1 MPTVDATELAPGVFG
16 LTQKKGGH
24 VYAFVLDDGTSLTL
38 IDTLYD
44 TDGARVL
51 AQLATMGRAPED
63 LTQIV
68 ITHAH
73 RSHLGGAQLLR
84 GRTGAQVYAHE
95 WEADI
100 VRGERTAQPVTIVPK
115 RPLRAYFPFQFGAA
129 LGLGKH
135 PPCDVDA
142 YIHEGDRIGPLHV
155 VHAPGHTPG
164 HLAFYWPERRV
175 LFCGDAV
182 VTWPRLEAGWPAFRL
197 NPKEHEESLKRMAE
211 LDVEVIGVGHGDPI
225 RAQAGRRL
233 RDLVDRLGK

>member
-1 MPTVDATELAPGVFG
+1 VDVTVLAPGVHA
-16 LTQKKGGH
+16 LTQRKGGH
-24 VYAFVLDDGTSLTL
+24 VYAFVLDDGASLTL

-44 TDGARVL
+44 TDGARVF
-51 AQLATMGRAPED
+51 AQLAQMGRVAQD
-63 LTQIV
+63 LKQIV

-73 RSHLGGAQLLR
+73 RSHLGGVKVLR
-84 GRTGAQVYAHE
+84 DRTGARVYAHE

-135 PPCDVDA
+135 PPCEIDD

-164 HLAFYWPERRV
+164 HLAFYWPEKRV

-197 NPKEHEESLKRMAE
+197 NPKQHEASLRRMAE
-211 LDVEVIGVGHGDPI
+211 LDVEIVGVGHGEPI
-225 RAQAGRRL
+225 RTQASRRL
-233 RDLVDRLGK
+233 RALVDRLTH

>member
-1 MPTVDATELAPGVFG
+1 VDVTELAPGVHG
-16 LTQKKGGH
+16 LTQRKGGH
-24 VYAFVLDDGTSLTL
+24 VYAFLLDDDDASLTL

-44 TDGARVL
+44 TDGGRVL
-51 AQLATMGRAPED
+51 VQLERMGRLAED
-63 LTQIV
+63 LTQNV

-73 RSHLGGAQLLR
+73 RSHLGGLQTLR
-84 GRTGAQVYAHE
+84 ERTSARVYAHE

-100 VRGERTAQPVTIVPK
+100 VRGERIAQPVSIVPK
-115 RPLRAYFPFQFGAA
+115 RPLRAYYPFQFGAA

-135 PPCDVDA
+135 PPCQVDE

-182 VTWPRLEAGWPAFRL
+182 VTWPRFEAGWPAFRL
-197 NPKEHEESLKRMAE
+197 NPKQHEASLRRMAE
-211 LDVEVIGVGHGDPI
+211 LDVDIVGVGHGEPI
-225 RAQAGRRL
+225 RAQASRRL
-233 RDLVDRLGK
+233 RALVDRLGR